1 MYMKI
6 FVYTNIIG
14 NCCSG
19 DFYFIAVNK
28 EQSFIMANK
37 FARSH
42 NEEVSNNRNYTIEW
56 DYEEVKEHEITP
68 GYLPLNRV
76 TIDAVK

>member
-1 MYMKI
+1 MKI

-19 DFYFIAVNK
+19 DFYFVASNSNQAFV
-28 EQSFIMANK
+28 MAEA
-37 FARSH
+37 FAKTH
-42 NEEVSNNRNYTIEW
+42 NQKVENNRNYTVEW
-56 DYEEVKEHEITP
+56 DHEDVKEFEIVP
-68 GYLPLNRV
+68 GFLPLNRV